1 MTLRAGNRPTTAL
14 LALALFGL
22 ACGGVWA
29 KSSDRNQPTRIGA
42 DSSDCSLNEGA
53 PCLLS
58 GNVRIVQGS
67 LDIQAAKA
75 DVRRR
80 NGQPQ
85 TIKLNGAPV
94 KLKQQADDG
103 GWMNAT
109 AAQIDYDLAKDIIV
123 FSGDAH
129 VQQPGKGSIAGE
141 RIVYNTRTGQ
151 IQSGAAAGSDG
162 GRVNMIF
169 EPKAKAPAGNADK
182 KARPDDAKPE
192 AATPPARQDDK

>member
-1 MTLRAGNRPTTAL
+1 MTLRAGNRL
-14 LALALFGL
+14 SILAALFCLG
-22 ACGGVWA
+22 CGGAWA
-29 KSSDRNQPTRIGA
+29 KSSDRNQPTKIGA
-42 DSSDCSLNEGA
+42 DSSDCSLNEGV

-58 GNVRIVQGS
+58 GNVTIVQGS

-85 TIKLNGAPV
+85 TIKLNGSPV

-151 IQSGAAAGSDG
+151 IQSGAAAGG
-162 GRVNMIF
+162 GRVNMVF
-169 EPKAKAPAGNADK
+169 EPKAQAPAE
-182 KARPDDAKPE
+182 DAGKQAPE
-192 AATPPARQDDK
+192 AGPPPAKRDEK